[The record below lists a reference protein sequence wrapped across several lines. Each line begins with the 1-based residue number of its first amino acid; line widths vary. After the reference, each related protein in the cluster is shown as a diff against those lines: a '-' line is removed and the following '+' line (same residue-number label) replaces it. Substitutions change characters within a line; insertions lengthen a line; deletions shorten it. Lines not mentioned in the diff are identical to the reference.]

1 MLDHYFYVLMYYE
14 VEQKK
19 RKPKYYL
26 NIEFFLFIL
35 TDPITKKAAITF
47 STGRFVGPAN
57 WARVYTNSLYC
68 LENGVLYSFSFEN
81 NVRINYDNYLCD
93 PVT

>member
-1 MLDHYFYVLMYYE
+1 MPSCSGTFYRGAFSQPGLDREMLDHYFYVLMYYE

-57 WARVYTNSLYC
+57 
-68 LENGVLYSFSFEN
+68 
-81 NVRINYDNYLCD
+81 
-93 PVT
+93 